1 MNKNHDNLKYKK
13 PFPTTMQPHS
23 LKLAP
28 FTIIL
33 PYNKLSKTQNLVSI
47 KLLAI
52 D

>member
-13 PFPTTMQPHS
+13 PFPRTMQPHS